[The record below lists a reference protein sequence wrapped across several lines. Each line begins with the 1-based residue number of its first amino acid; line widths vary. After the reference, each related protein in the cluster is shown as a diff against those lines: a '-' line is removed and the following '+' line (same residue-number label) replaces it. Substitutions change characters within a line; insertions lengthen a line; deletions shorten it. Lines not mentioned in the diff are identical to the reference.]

1 MDEYEQVQRMR
12 EMWSRSTMIWGQVL
26 IPLGAAIIAFFV
38 SIASAGGFD
47 GSDFSFLIVGWAVFS
62 ICMFYWRWIVYHID
76 KQIVG
81 LYPIMLRMEK
91 ERKWDIHM
99 RYYFAN
105 LANVSRKYLR
115 HALGLEQVPRDYDDF
130 VVEVK
135 RGGKDEYGLLSAIW
149 RQYGTYSV
157 DRGHRKQNS
166 GVVILIVLFLV
177 LVLWTVWGAAAL
189 SMLALIVLWEL
200 VRWLRRRSIIA

>member
-1 MDEYEQVQRMR
+1 MDEYEQVQRTR
-12 EMWSRSTMIWGQVL
+12 EMWSRSIMIWGQVL
-26 IPLGAAIIAFFV
+26 IPLCAAIIAFFV
-38 SIASAGGFD
+38 SIAAAGGFD
-47 GSDFSFLIVGWAVFS
+47 SSDFSFLIVGWAVFS
-62 ICMFYWRWIVYHID
+62 ICMFYWRWVVHHID

-91 ERKWDIHM
+91 EKEWDIHM
-99 RYYFAN
+99 RYYFNN
-105 LANVSRKYLR
+105 LTNVSRKYLR

-135 RGGKDEYGLLSAIW
+135 HGGKDQYGLLSAIW
-149 RQYGTYSV
+149 RQYGPYSV

-189 SMLALIVLWEL
+189 SMLAFIILWEL
-200 VRWLRRRSIIA
+200 VRWLRRRSLVV

>member
-1 MDEYEQVQRMR
+1 
-12 EMWSRSTMIWGQVL
+12 MIWGQVL
-26 IPLGAAIIAFFV
+26 IPLGAAIVAFFV

-62 ICMFYWRWIVYHID
+62 ICMFYWRWIVYNIN

-81 LYPIMLRMEK
+81 LYPIMLRIEK
-91 ERKWDIHM
+91 EKKWDIHL

-105 LANVSRKYLR
+105 LSNISREYLR
-115 HALGLEQVPRDYDDF
+115 HTLGLEQKPKDF
-130 VVEVK
+130 DEFVAEVK
-135 RGGKDEYGLLSAIW
+135 HGGKDVYGLFSAIW
-149 RQYGTYSV
+149 SKYGAYSV
-157 DRGHRKQNS
+157 NTGHRIQNS
-166 GVVILIVLFLV
+166 GVVILIVLSLV

-200 VRWLRRRSIIA
+200 VMWLRKQRILG

>member
-12 EMWSRSTMIWGQVL
+12 EMWSRSIMIWGQVL

-47 GSDFSFLIVGWAVFS
+47 SSDFSFLFVGWAVFS
-62 ICMFYWRWIVYHID
+62 ICMFYWRWIVYHIN

-81 LYPIMLRMEK
+81 LYPIMLRLEK
-91 ERKWDIHM
+91 EKKWDIHL

-105 LANVSRKYLR
+105 LSNISRKYLR
-115 HALGLEQVPRDYDDF
+115 HTLGLENVPRDFDDF
-130 VVEVK
+130 VAEVK
-135 RGGKDEYGLLSAIW
+135 HGSKDEYGLLSAIW
-149 RQYGTYSV
+149 SQYGTYSV
-157 DRGHRKQNS
+157 DLGHRKQNS

-189 SMLALIVLWEL
+189 SMLAFIGLWEL
-200 VRWLRRRSIIA
+200 VMSLKRRSILG